1 MGAPPLLGRPP
12 VIPRKP
18 HASRDRDPRGVKAFW
33 TGIARP
39 EEAPT
44 RTGTFTPAALPTAAS
59 ARAEPKPGHLGCGNH
74 SAPGACSHPPA
85 PQSQALPPRA
95 GRPTCA
101 GRRRR
106 GRGVA
111 APATEPRRWLERRPA
126 PALRGAAPSAGR
138 RRAPGGVGGL
148 RRRVRRVRKRQVP
161 VCPLASMS
169 AHARLRPACESRVDC
184 GLSQLLQLQFS

>member
-1 MGAPPLLGRPP
+1 MSIMGAPPLLGRPP

-18 HASRDRDPRGVKAFW
+18 HASRDRDPRGVKGFW

-39 EEAPT
+39 EDAPT

-59 ARAEPKPGHLGCGNH
+59 AGAEPKPGHLGGGNH

-101 GRRRR
+101 GRRP
-106 GRGVA
+106 A
-111 APATEPRRWLERRPA
+111 AGTRSCGTRHRAQ
-126 PALRGAAPSAGR
+126 ALARAAPSPGSPRCSALCRPAEGPGR
-138 RRAPGGVGGL
+138 RARGPETPSPRLPSGKYECARAAMAGV
-148 RRRVRRVRKRQVP
+148 
-161 VCPLASMS
+161 
-169 AHARLRPACESRVDC
+169 
-184 GLSQLLQLQFS
+184 